1 MGFVCTEE
9 GGAKTAFFF
18 IREGLWGRDW
28 LCYRLGPRSVKV
40 VFCMGGG
47 ARAAMWIVIGSC
59 LGGWADRLQE
69 GSLIGGTTSWVLDQ
83 DVSSPC
89 LFEKVDS
96 GSSGLCSKYT

>member
-69 GSLIGGTTSWVLDQ
+69 RVPHWGHDLLGPGSGRLLSL
-83 DVSSPC
+83 S
-89 LFEKVDS
+89 L
-96 GSSGLCSKYT
+96 